1 MLSLSLASLG
11 RVQIGRNGHQ
21 SAFPE
26 HVAVGIAVDHAL
38 TLLVREL
45 GHGLNAYAFPT
56 QYAQRLQKYVGLAG
70 L

>member
-1 MLSLSLASLG
+1 
-11 RVQIGRNGHQ
+11 VGRNGHQ
-21 SAFPE
+21 SALPE
-26 HVAVGIAVDHAL
+26 HLALGIALDQAL

-45 GHGLNAYAFPT
+45 GHSLNAYAFPT